1 MIFSISFFIVLVLS
15 IMIYRLIGI
24 RTVHNKIYL
33 SFLIG
38 HIAVIILIC
47 CIGIM
52 VNLKQF
58 DYPFGILLK
67 QLSLIFLFLFSKAI
81 FLKTYP
87 KAPKIIILIFL
98 SSLALF
104 VLNFL
109 GYSFLQ
115 PIQSNI
121 IFGYQKNTFLVLYRD
136 AVVFTCLS
144 SVIIWVIMMYEFR
157 IALKLLKQ
165 QTKQLKIFIR
175 ILTSYF
181 YLIIFNFL
189 FLISSQIFFN
199 DYDGSETLGNIG
211 RMLLII
217 EVLYFYIKPGLLI
230 SLTKLNFPMLMS
242 SSLVHKNEDLEHII
256 QITKSKKLFLDQDFS
271 LAKMQF
277 HSNLSAEKIRSS
289 IKASNFDN
297 FKDFINY
304 YRIAHAVALID
315 RGYLDKQTI
324 NSLSIDSGFKSPVTF
339 FRSFKNQKKQT
350 PLAYSAN
357 ND

>member
-1 MIFSISFFIVLVLS
+1 
-15 IMIYRLIGI
+15 
-24 RTVHNKIYL
+24 
-33 SFLIG
+33 
-38 HIAVIILIC
+38 
-47 CIGIM
+47 M

-58 DYPFGILLK
+58 DYPFNILLK

-165 QTKQLKIFIR
+165 QTKQLKIFMR

-181 YLIIFNFL
+181 
-189 FLISSQIFFN
+189 
-199 DYDGSETLGNIG
+199 
-211 RMLLII
+211 
-217 EVLYFYIKPGLLI
+217 
-230 SLTKLNFPMLMS
+230 
-242 SSLVHKNEDLEHII
+242 
-256 QITKSKKLFLDQDFS
+256 
-271 LAKMQF
+271 
-277 HSNLSAEKIRSS
+277 
-289 IKASNFDN
+289 
-297 FKDFINY
+297 
-304 YRIAHAVALID
+304 
-315 RGYLDKQTI
+315 
-324 NSLSIDSGFKSPVTF
+324 
-339 FRSFKNQKKQT
+339 
-350 PLAYSAN
+350 
-357 ND
+357 